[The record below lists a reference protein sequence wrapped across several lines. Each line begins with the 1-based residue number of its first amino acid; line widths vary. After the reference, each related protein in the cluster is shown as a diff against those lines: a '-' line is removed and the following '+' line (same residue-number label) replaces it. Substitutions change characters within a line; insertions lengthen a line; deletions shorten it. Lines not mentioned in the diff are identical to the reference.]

1 MDATKA
7 KIKKDE
13 KAAIDEARRV
23 EREEKKMARDM
34 EKQALQAK
42 TDKERLAAEEKSETA
57 FNAATEKAEAAIL
70 AAEQRSEDELS
81 KALEQAEQ
89 AKEAAA
95 ERAELLEKAAADK
108 FEAALSQ
115 AAETAERAEKDAVFE
130 EEAVEQQVVAT
141 VDAIEKEDLIEE
153 NAGLEKAKEILAS
166 AWSIAAPLVI
176 PGIFLALYAVLASFT
191 APPPEPCLGAE
202 DEEVRK
208 TMGRAERPKTAR
220 ATMDP
225 WEREGTKE
233 MAKLGTGAMAL
244 LAVLMSSGPVSG
256 FVSTSS
262 PTLSSRTTRPTRT
275 LAQGTPSQPRSSTT
289 LGRAT
294 LAQGVAAVAVI
305 AAAGRKRVAKHMGRW
320 SQVVRCAKSSAITGK
335 DPLHVIISGAGVG
348 GLLLAK
354 ALSKEPTIKVTL
366 LEQAPLITS

>member
-176 PGIFLALYAVLASFT
+176 PGIFMALYAVLASFS

-202 DEEVRK
+202 AEGVRK
-208 TMGRAERPKTAR
+208 MMGRAERTKTAK

-225 WEREGTKE
+225 WERE
-233 MAKLGTGAMAL
+233 AKHMVGVGTGAMAL

-262 PTLSSRTTRPTRT
+262 PTLPSRTTRPTRT

-366 LEQAPLITS
+366 LEQAPLIAS